1 MSEISAPST
10 GPSLLIAV
18 TGGPGAS
25 KTSLLAELASGQLAR
40 GHRVEGVLALAGHR
54 RAPNQGA
61 EDYWLRLIGSDQE
74 ISWAVR
80 DESLT
85 PPYFFEVEAERK
97 LRAWA
102 ERLGTMPPPPLLLL
116 DEFSKF
122 EVMGRGL
129 MPLWPALAAAHPQV
143 VVIAVREGLVEQ
155 LEPLLGRKFDLR
167 ISATAPDALTRL
179 QRACQDYGE
188 WTRLGLYGGAAGGV
202 EVTVGAALHAGK
214 IPFTG
219 LAMSSVQAAMMVYA
233 GSGLSE
239 PGRVVWVPFIS
250 AGLKALSPAGS
261 RVRPMIA
268 ISMQGLL
275 FGGSVQAFG
284 WNMFSLALGGAL
296 VGAWAALQGLVLQYL
311 MLGKDMVKAYDT
323 AMLWIAQ
330 HWGISAPGLP
340 WLLGGWAVLHAV
352 AACGLTL
359 AAWGLRRPPA
369 MLQKIIDQENA
380 RVAAKISARPFPRH
394 WSSRWREFA
403 HWQFWLPLLTV
414 AAILL
419 AGGGSWESV
428 VWLVLRFIAVACVL
442 MAVVSLLQPARW
454 AEQLRRLGWW
464 GPALAMSGAL
474 SRRETPKKT
483 GGGAI

>member
-1 MSEISAPST
+1 MSEISAPSP

-25 KTSLLAELASGQLAR
+25 KTSLLAQLASAQLAR
-40 GHRVEGVLALAGHR
+40 GHRVEGVLALAGRR
-54 RAPNQGA
+54 RAPDQGA

-74 ISWAVR
+74 MSWAVR

-85 PPYFFEVEAERK
+85 PPYFFEVETERK
-97 LRAWA
+97 LRTWA
-102 ERLGTMPPPPLLLL
+102 EHLATLPPPPLLVL

-122 EVMGRGL
+122 EVMGQGL
-129 MPLWPALAAAHPQV
+129 MPLWPVIAATQPQV
-143 VVIAVREGLVEQ
+143 VVIAVRDGLVDA
-155 LEPLLGRKFDLR
+155 LEPLLGRKFDLC
-167 ISATAPDALTRL
+167 IPANAPDALPRL
-179 QRACQDYGE
+179 QQACEDYGE

-268 ISMQGLL
+268 ITMQGLL
-275 FGGSVQAFG
+275 FGGSVQALG
-284 WNMFSLALGGAL
+284 WNVISLALGGAL

-323 AMLWIAQ
+323 AMLWVAQ
-330 HWGISAPGLP
+330 HWGITAPGLP
-340 WLLGGWAVLHAV
+340 WLLGGWALLHA
-352 AACGLTL
+352 AASCGLTL
-359 AAWGLRRPPA
+359 TAWWLRRPPA
-369 MLQKIIDQENA
+369 MLQKIIEQENA
-380 RVAAKISARPFPRH
+380 RVAARTSVHPFHRP

-414 AAILL
+414 SAILL
-419 AGGGSWESV
+419 AGGGTWESIF
-428 VWLVLRFIAVACVL
+428 WLVLRFIAVACVF
-442 MAVVSLLQPARW
+442 MAVVSLVQPVRW
-454 AEQLRRLGWW
+454 AEQLRRHGWW
-464 GPALAMSGAL
+464 GPALAMSSAL
-474 SRRETPKKT
+474 SRRPAAKK
-483 GGGAI
+483 